1 MFADAEHATEEAP
14 GTRAG
19 ASMDTTEL
27 RSAYRQLLT
36 VAETITD
43 ETALRMDLRMM
54 VDWLVAHLS
63 LTERLLAGAARDVLT
78 GVPAV
83 IDNYEA
89 MHTGVTTSVVDLT
102 SHDRRVASLR
112 DNAADL
118 VASVATIP
126 SHAESAPVL
135 LRFADRG
142 GLPIPDQRL
151 PWSELVHE
159 RASSLLPSHTRT
171 LAFAFA
177 QRSGGNAPARALPE
191 QRSRAG
197 VRRSTWR

>member
-1 MFADAEHATEEAP
+1 
-14 GTRAG
+14 
-19 ASMDTTEL
+19 MDTTEL

-43 ETALRMDLRMM
+43 ETPLRVDLRMM
-54 VDWLVAHLS
+54 VDWLVAHVAI
-63 LTERLLAGAARDVLT
+63 TEHVLAGAARDVLT

-89 MHTGVTTSVVDLT
+89 MHTGVISSIVDLT
-102 SHDRRVASLR
+102 SHDRRVADLR

-126 SHAESAPVL
+126 PHAETAPVL

-142 GLPIPDQRL
+142 GRSIPDQRL
-151 PWSELVHE
+151 PWCELVH
-159 RASSLLPSHTRT
+159 AHAGSVLPSHTRT

-177 QRSGGNAPARALPE
+177 QRCDGQLPARALPE
-191 QRSRAG
+191 QRTRAG